1 MVNFLSKAQITCVN
15 WLQENFNNQFLWL
28 LNKSNIDKCLLHWRI
43 MSNFAAIF
51 RITIIMRKHL
61 SAILYIA
68 ILLVIAFLGITYST
82 CRSTTHRR
90 MTTIVT
96 GWRTVLGASES
107 GIANYEGMCLGP
119 KLPDGRQV
127 IILCADSQDR
137 YMGVLHDWFRTIV
150 L

>member
-1 MVNFLSKAQITCVN
+1 
-15 WLQENFNNQFLWL
+15 
-28 LNKSNIDKCLLHWRI
+28 
-43 MSNFAAIF
+43 
-51 RITIIMRKHL
+51 MRKHL

-96 GWRTVLGASES
+96 GWITVLGASES

>member
-1 MVNFLSKAQITCVN
+1 
-15 WLQENFNNQFLWL
+15 
-28 LNKSNIDKCLLHWRI
+28 
-43 MSNFAAIF
+43 
-51 RITIIMRKHL
+51 MRKHL

-68 ILLVIAFLGITYST
+68 ILLVIAFLGVTYST

-127 IILCADSQDR
+127 IILCADSQGR